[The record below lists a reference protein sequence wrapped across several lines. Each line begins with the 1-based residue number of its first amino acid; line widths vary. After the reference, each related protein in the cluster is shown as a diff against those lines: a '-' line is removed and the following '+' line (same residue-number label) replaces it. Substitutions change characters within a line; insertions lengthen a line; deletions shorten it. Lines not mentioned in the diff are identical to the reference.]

1 MIPCILFETTNM
13 YIITSNFL
21 LIILSSVLYL
31 PDICER
37 TLNFL
42 SFKFVFFLKMLI
54 LLFHI
59 IFMNK
64 NTMLYLIKQKI
75 CNFVKKSLKIE

>member
-37 TLNFL
+37 TLKFL

-75 CNFVKKSLKIE
+75 CSFVKKA